1 MQLGQEE
8 CGEDDR
14 CDVAGVSHGRPNDL
28 EPAGGFER
36 PICRLLYGR
45 SGIEL
50 HRLMFKG
57 I

>member
-1 MQLGQEE
+1 MISELKG
-8 CGEDDR
+8 
-14 CDVAGVSHGRPNDL
+14 L
-28 EPAGGFER
+28 EPAGGFEP
-36 PICRLLYGR
+36 PICRLRYGR